1 MGFPAELSE
10 NLLSPDRLDK
20 SLDTMPP
27 ALARLTHACTH
38 LTIAPTMMRAGTKQN
53 VIPDVVELKIDV
65 RTLPGQ
71 SGDEVHAALVEALG
85 DLADRVE
92 IHPNDDPS
100 TSSPP
105 DTRLWDVLNTV
116 SARLVEGSALV
127 PFLMTGGTDNRFFR
141 RAGSV
146 GYGFG
151 LFSSRL
157 RFEDYASMFHGN
169 DERVDQESLRLS
181 TELWMATARELL
193 T

>member
-1 MGFPAELSE
+1 MQFPAELTE
-10 NLLSPDRLDK
+10 TLLSPDALEEQLHK
-20 SLDTMPP
+20 LPP
-27 ALARLTHACTH
+27 GLARLTHACTH
-38 LTIAPTMMRAGTKQN
+38 VTIAPTMASGGTKQN
-53 VIPDVVELKIDV
+53 VIPDLVELKIDV
-65 RTLPGQ
+65 RTLPGMT
-71 SGDEVHAALVEALG
+71 GAEAHAILEEALG

-92 IHPNDDPS
+92 IQPNDDPS

-105 DTRLWDVLNTV
+105 DTRLWDVLQNV
-116 SARLVEGSALV
+116 SSRLVDGSALV

-151 LFSSRL
+151 LFSSRVK
-157 RFEDYASMFHGN
+157 FEDYASMFHGN

-193 T
+193 S